1 MIYDKHSC
9 FQDKIFDAV
18 VLFLLVGAF
27 ILTAYPLFFVVIAS
41 ISDPDY
47 VNAGEVFLYPKGFS
61 LRSYEFVM
69 QDSRIMTGYM
79 NTIIYTVFGTL
90 VSVIVT
96 VCAAFS
102 LSRKEL
108 LFHKFFTW
116 FFLFT
121 MYFGGGLIPTYLQVR
136 DLGLTNTRGAMILVG
151 AVGIWNLIVCRT
163 FFKNTMPDELW
174 EAASIDG
181 CGMLRFFYK
190 IVIPNA
196 KPIIAIMVL
205 YYAVGQWN
213 EFFKALIYISRSEL
227 YPLQLIL
234 RDMLLASQTLSID
247 ADPELIIEM
256 TKQAES
262 MKYAMIVVSSLPV
275 LALYPFVQKFFVK
288 GMMVGSVK
296 G

>member
-1 MIYDKHSC
+1 MLYDKHSC
-9 FQDKIFDAV
+9 FQDKIFDNI
-18 VLFLLVGAF
+18 VLIMLGGAF
-27 ILTAYPLFFVVIAS
+27 ILTAYPLFFVLIAS
-41 ISDPDY
+41 ISDPNY

-61 LRSYEFVM
+61 LRAYEFVL
-69 QDSRIMTGYM
+69 QDSRIMTGYL
-79 NTIIYTVFGTL
+79 NTIIYTVLGTL
-90 VSVIVT
+90 LSVTVT
-96 VCAAFS
+96 VCAAFA

-108 LFHKFFTW
+108 MFSRFFTW
-116 FFLFT
+116 YFLFT
-121 MYFGGGLIPTYLQVR
+121 MYFSGGLIPTYLQVR
-136 DLGLTNTRGAMILVG
+136 DLGLTNTRGAMIIVG

-163 FFKNTMPDELW
+163 FFRNTIPDELL

-181 CGMLRFFYK
+181 CGMLRFFFQ

-213 EFFKALIYISRSEL
+213 EFFKALIYISKSEL

-234 RDMLLASQTLSID
+234 RDMLLASQTLAID